1 MSDYERYGDYNEID
15 DDSAPSG
22 GKLMLALKI
31 ITLVLCA
38 TVVGIIVFRL
48 VSFNVYPA
56 SVSGLYFNDT
66 LTEHYNADPDG
77 FEVKTQ
83 TVRYI
88 YDDEDEGNFFC
99 EYLYVIPD
107 AGQLQIT
114 VRYNKATVE
123 RIAAERELELDS
135 KDESLFKFRLV
146 DNYGRVLGTLS
157 DTVYDSNATYRY
169 IKLVFDGVDFAPDSE
184 GKFPE
189 WIRLETLL
197 ATDDFSTTE
206 PYMNLIYENHEGYC
220 EFLPYEPKSSELP
233 E

>member
-15 DDSAPSG
+15 DDSAHSG

-157 DTVYDSNATYRY
+157 DTVYDSNVTYRY

-206 PYMNLIYENHEGYC
+206 PYMNLIYENHEGYS